1 MTRLWLASRSIMV
14 LGLAWPTLIG
24 MAGCSRQLAAPG
36 SDPKANT
43 GQLPFDR
50 VSDNSGISP
59 TAGLPFEGI
68 PVGMEFTIRL
78 QLALSSADSR
88 AGDSFQAALDDPV
101 VVAGKTVLPRGAQ
114 VTGSVVAAKAS
125 GGPHDPGYL
134 RVTLASIAI
143 RGKSIPVETSSIFAK
158 GRWYEKRSTAMMK
171 RSAVDTPG
179 SAAKS
184 AMDSPSGSEP
194 SVNPARSDVRFS
206 TGHRLSFRLAQP
218 LPL

>member
-1 MTRLWLASRSIMV
+1 MTRLRLASRSIMV
-14 LGLAWPTLIG
+14 LGLAWLSLIG
-24 MAGCSRQLAAPG
+24 MAGCSRQLATPG
-36 SDPKANT
+36 SGAKANA

-68 PVGMEFTIRL
+68 PVGIQVTIRL

-101 VVAGKTVLPRGAQ
+101 VVDGKTVLPRGAQ

-125 GGPHDPGYL
+125 AGPHDPGYL

-143 RGKSIPVETSSIFAK
+143 HGKSIPVETSSIFAK
-158 GRWYEKRSTAMMK
+158 GVWYGKRSAAVIQ
-171 RSAVDTPG
+171 RSAVDAEGT
-179 SAAKS
+179 AAKS
-184 AMDSPSGSEP
+184 AMDSPGGSER
-194 SVNPARSDVRFS
+194 SLNPARSDVRFS